1 MNIERLR
8 EVFDYDPN
16 SGVLSW
22 KKRTSNRIKVGAAAV
37 CPSGNGYLKV
47 RLDSV
52 LYYAHRVAYAI
63 ANGAIPDGAE
73 IDHINGVRN
82 DNRLCNLRLV
92 SPMDNRH
99 NQGLRVDN
107 KSGVNG
113 VYWSKNACKWLATI
127 GVAREQIYLG
137 CFDSFDDA
145 VAARKA
151 AEVQYQFHKNHGK
164 KRG

>member
-16 SGVLSW
+16 SGVLFW
-22 KKRTSNRIKVGAAAV
+22 KKRTSNRVKVGSAAV

-92 SPMDNRH
+92 SPMDNRR
-99 NQGLRVDN
+99 NQWLRADN

-113 VYWSKNACKWLATI
+113 VYWSKNAGKWLSTI

-137 CFDSFDDA
+137 CFDNFDDA

-151 AEVQYQFHKNHGK
+151 AEVEHQFHKNNGK